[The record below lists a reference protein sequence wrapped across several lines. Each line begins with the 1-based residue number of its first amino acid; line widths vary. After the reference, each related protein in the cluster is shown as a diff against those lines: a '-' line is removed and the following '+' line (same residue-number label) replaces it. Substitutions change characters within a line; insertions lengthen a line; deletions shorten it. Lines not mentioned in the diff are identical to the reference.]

1 MNLSQIN
8 QHLAIL
14 DSLPESLYNTVITTP
29 GSDVVTR
36 AESIT
41 TLRNA
46 LLKGE
51 LPPVTALNWPS
62 ARLSKA
68 ILMRLEALDL
78 VRHCKDQPNLVDAI
92 IQDICE
98 QINAA
103 EHYYENAPDGF
114 FDKLAQRQKIVDRD
128 SSFMDEEGLA
138 DHVQPPSPPQAPS
151 AENQQHSGTTSQT
164 DDGPPGEGK
173 RTPSDTPSS
182 EPFTPATPKPVASP
196 QFSARGKAEEVT
208 GWSYEDN
215 ISSAQPHTRDTP
227 QSEARYSADHLL
239 EKQWQALAD
248 AWETVRTEYDGLWKY
263 LGQGWDLTPGWLKS
277 QDWRDFIQ
285 HRKLIKG
292 SPELKAIA
300 DALGQ
305 AHKSRSPS
313 DPHHTTA
320 QQTDETLE
328 APVGLT
334 EKIVPRIKMEAD
346 GIERSD
352 DLSHLL
358 PSELVLLG
366 HPVLKKLWHAKRAE
380 RTLTTYRHQGL
391 WPEPNTASRPEPSPE
406 KEKGSGEGHGPVILC
421 LDTSASM
428 QGPAEQI
435 AKAVALEV
443 LNIASREMRSSH
455 IFSFSGTNQLLEHTL
470 TAKQGSLKA
479 VLHFLSQSFQG
490 GTDVRAVLH
499 RALDKQQQQN
509 WEKADILLISDGRF
523 TIRTQDIKHLR
534 QRITR
539 QALHLHGLII
549 GNWRGQTMQAL
560 CQPLYRFN
568 TG

>member
-1 MNLSQIN
+1 MRAFAKTTLLMNLSQIN

-173 RTPSDTPSS
+173 RTPW
-182 EPFTPATPKPVASP
+182 A
-196 QFSARGKAEEVT
+196 
-208 GWSYEDN
+208 
-215 ISSAQPHTRDTP
+215 
-227 QSEARYSADHLL
+227 
-239 EKQWQALAD
+239 
-248 AWETVRTEYDGLWKY
+248 VR
-263 LGQGWDLTPGWLKS
+263 
-277 QDWRDFIQ
+277 
-285 HRKLIKG
+285 
-292 SPELKAIA
+292 
-300 DALGQ
+300 
-305 AHKSRSPS
+305 
-313 DPHHTTA
+313 
-320 QQTDETLE
+320 
-328 APVGLT
+328 
-334 EKIVPRIKMEAD
+334 
-346 GIERSD
+346 
-352 DLSHLL
+352 
-358 PSELVLLG
+358 
-366 HPVLKKLWHAKRAE
+366 
-380 RTLTTYRHQGL
+380 
-391 WPEPNTASRPEPSPE
+391 
-406 KEKGSGEGHGPVILC
+406 
-421 LDTSASM
+421 
-428 QGPAEQI
+428 
-435 AKAVALEV
+435 
-443 LNIASREMRSSH
+443 
-455 IFSFSGTNQLLEHTL
+455 
-470 TAKQGSLKA
+470 
-479 VLHFLSQSFQG
+479 
-490 GTDVRAVLH
+490 
-499 RALDKQQQQN
+499 
-509 WEKADILLISDGRF
+509 
-523 TIRTQDIKHLR
+523 
-534 QRITR
+534 
-539 QALHLHGLII
+539 
-549 GNWRGQTMQAL
+549 
-560 CQPLYRFN
+560 
-568 TG
+568 